1 MSSSANCYQ
10 VHERDNLALRQCW
23 DRTAPKYGQMG
34 PPIFSISAQRLLES
48 LHLQPGD
55 RLLDVACGTGAVAIP
70 AAKQVGSSGQVTA
83 TDYSPC
89 MVAEAEKEANK
100 HGLSN
105 ITCACMEAQNLEL
118 PANSFDALTCGFALF
133 LFPNMRRALA
143 EMRRVL
149 LPGGKVGLSLWGKG
163 AIVPPWPILGE
174 TIKEYGLQPV
184 VPNPI
189 PWRPE
194 DIEALLTSAAFSDIE
209 VVEERYDLPFREASE
224 VWEFTLSVGP
234 IEVMLEQLSKEKRQ
248 EFIDAFLSRIQG
260 LATPEGIPANFRVLY
275 AVAKKGGAR

>member
-1 MSSSANCYQ
+1 MTYSNDLHKS
-10 VHERDNLALRQCW
+10 LLQCW
-23 DRTAPKYGQMG
+23 DRTAPKYAKAG
-34 PPIFSISAQRLLES
+34 PPIFSISAQRLLA
-48 LHLQPGD
+48 LMNLKPGD

-70 AAKQVGSSGQVTA
+70 AAKKVGPSGQVIA
-83 TDYSPC
+83 IDYSPC
-89 MVAEAEKEANK
+89 MVAETEKEAKK

-105 ITCACMEAQNLEL
+105 IACACMEAQNLEF
-118 PANSFDALTCGFALF
+118 PDDSFDALTCGFALF
-133 LFPNMRRALA
+133 LFPDMRRTLA

-149 LPGGKVGLSLWGKG
+149 VPGGKVGLSLWGKG

-189 PWRPE
+189 AWRPE

-209 VVEERYDLPFREASE
+209 TVEERYDLPFREASE

-234 IEVMLEQLSKEKRQ
+234 IEVMLEQSSKKKRQ

-275 AVAKKGGAR
+275 AVAKKGSDR